1 MKDIELIGGT
11 HALGGPM
18 PRVVHYQ
25 GRAYLL
31 VGEGETLWQL
41 ASDLWG
47 DGRRASELWAAQPG
61 LYRAL
66 RANMNNVQAGDVLV
80 LPQQGV
86 GSMYGT
92 GVLGRTMTL
101 GAADVLVPLTDVPT
115 TLQGAASDL
124 VLYLA
129 SHPQPT
135 GKVPVVLAF
144 QQQFNAFGQLGQL
157 KPSRGSPVGEDSLY
171 GPDTQH
177 ALGLVLQAMG
187 SQNQPAPAPS
197 PNVGPS
203 PAPAPAPGNLVVPN
217 TVVTGEPGLSGWQWA
232 LIGGLGLLG
241 VGGLGYAVHRA
252 MK

>member
-11 HALGGPM
+11 DDLGGPM

-25 GRAYLL
+25 GHAYLM
-31 VGEGETLWQL
+31 VGHGETLWQL
-41 ASDLWG
+41 ASDLLG
-47 DGRRASELWAAQPG
+47 DGRRASELWSAQPG
-61 LYRAL
+61 LYRAM
-66 RANMNNVQAGDVLV
+66 RGNMNNVQAGDVLV
-80 LPQQGV
+80 LPQGV
-86 GSMYGT
+86 GSMFST
-92 GVLGRTMTL
+92 GVIGRASFI
-101 GAADVLVPLTDVPT
+101 GAADALVPLTDVPT
-115 TLQGAASDL
+115 TLQGAAGDL
-124 VLYLA
+124 VLYLG

-144 QQQFNAFGQLGQL
+144 QQEFNAFGQLGHL

-177 ALGLVLQAMG
+177 ALGLVLATMG
-187 SQNQPAPAPS
+187 SQNQPAPTPS

-217 TVVTGEPGLSGWQWA
+217 TVVTGDVGLSGWQWA

-241 VGGLGYAVHRA
+241 VGGIGYAVHRA
-252 MK
+252 MR